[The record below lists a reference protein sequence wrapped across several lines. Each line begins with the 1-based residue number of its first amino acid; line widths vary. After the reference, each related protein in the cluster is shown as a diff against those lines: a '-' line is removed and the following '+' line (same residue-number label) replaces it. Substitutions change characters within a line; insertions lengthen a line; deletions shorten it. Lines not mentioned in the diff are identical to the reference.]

1 MSMTIPSLVFALI
14 IASLYGAL
22 YHLIRGGGLGRLL
35 LFLIFGWVGFAL
47 GHLVGIW
54 QEWILLPLGE
64 LNLGMSTLGSLIFLV
79 GGDWVSRIRI
89 GDMGTFSDDENGV

>member
-1 MSMTIPSLVFALI
+1 MTIPSLIFAIL

-35 LFLIFGWVGFAL
+35 LFLIFGWIGFTA

-54 QEWILLPLGE
+54 QGWVLLPVGE
-64 LNLGMSTLGSLIFLV
+64 LNLGMSTLGSLFFLV
-79 GGDWVSRIRI
+79 VGDWMSLVRKEGSHN
-89 GDMGTFSDDENGV
+89 FSDGDNGV

>member
-1 MSMTIPSLVFALI
+1 MTIPSFVFALM

-35 LFLIFGWVGFAL
+35 LFLIFGWVGFAV

-54 QEWILLPLGE
+54 QGWVLIPVGE
-64 LNLGMSTLGSLIFLV
+64 LNWGLSTLGSLIFLV
-79 GGDWVSRIRI
+79 GGDWISHIRI
-89 GDMGTFSDDENGV
+89 GDMGI

>member
-1 MSMTIPSLVFALI
+1 MTTPSLVFALL

-35 LFLIFGWVGFAL
+35 LFLIFGWTGFVV
-47 GHLVGIW
+47 GHLVGNW
-54 QEWILLPLGE
+54 QGWILIPLGE
-64 LNLGMSTLGSLIFLV
+64 LNLGMSTLGSFIFLV

-89 GDMGTFSDDENGV
+89 GDVQTFSDDENGV

>member
-1 MSMTIPSLVFALI
+1 MTIPSLVFALI

-35 LFLIFGWVGFAL
+35 LFLIFGWAGFAA
-47 GHLVGIW
+47 GHLVGTW
-54 QEWILLPLGE
+54 QEWILLPVGE
-64 LNLGMSTLGSLIFLV
+64 LNLGMSTLGSLIFLI

-89 GDMGTFSDDENGV
+89 GEMGTFSDDENGV